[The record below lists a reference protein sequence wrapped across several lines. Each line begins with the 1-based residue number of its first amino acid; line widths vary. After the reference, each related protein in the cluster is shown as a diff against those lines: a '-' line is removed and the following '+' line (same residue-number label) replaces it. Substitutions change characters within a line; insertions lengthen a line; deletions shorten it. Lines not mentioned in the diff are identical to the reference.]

1 MDTFPDLGAL
11 SDTEL
16 KDLIKELTE
25 EEVKAFVVPRDNVD
39 LDFAELRE
47 FAAQRLSAFKVPRF
61 WEVIE
66 ALPRTPTARV
76 AKHRLPA
83 GHTGNEYDASND
95 GKGER

>member
-1 MDTFPDLGAL
+1 
-11 SDTEL
+11 
-16 KDLIKELTE
+16 
-25 EEVKAFVVPRDNVD
+25 VPRDNVD

-47 FAAQRLSAFKVPRF
+47 FAAERLSAFKVPRF
-61 WEVIE
+61 WEVID

-83 GHTGNEYDASND
+83 GHTGNEYDASDEHGRSASSRAED